1 MERGLIIHLEVYL
14 PFRGKR
20 RWVGEESLPTGMT
33 AGGLVAHLGL
43 TEPEL
48 VVLVGGRY
56 VAPETPLQE
65 GAQVAILRQA
75 EGG

>member
-20 RWVGEESLPTGMT
+20 RWVGEENLPAGMT

-43 TEPEL
+43 GETEL

-56 VAPETPLQE
+56 VTPETPLSQ
-65 GAQVAILRQA
+65 GDQVAILRHA
-75 EGG
+75 DGG